1 MVFLFFYFKI
11 ITFIIIRSIFSYL
24 LVKEAGFI
32 EAAATF
38 AGGLAVFLFGL
49 NYMRQ
54 ALVNV
59 NGERIRKFVAK
70 TAGNKFKAL
79 ITGIVITTFI
89 QSSSGVTAIVVA
101 LVSSG
106 IMTMYQ
112 GIMVMI
118 GANIGTTTTAFLF
131 AFQLEKYS
139 LLIVF
144 SGFLLNYFKNIKL
157 NRIGDVLTGLGLL
170 LLGINIMN
178 SFYARLAESE
188 IIHYILR
195 FSRSRLAG
203 FSIGTIISALLQSSS
218 GTINIVQNL
227 YAIGAVSLP
236 TAVSLMLGAN
246 LGTTVASLIAAVSA
260 SREAK
265 TSVNV
270 NIAFNLIGGIVFI
283 VLLTP
288 FCSLLMCLKT
298 NTALIPNDKIMI
310 AYAHMI
316 YNILATVVFYL
327 FCDTI
332 IEKIIGKRRTT
343 WLFWKKIDNDVIIC

>member
-157 NRIGDVLTGLGLL
+157 NHIGDVLTGLGLL
-170 LLGINIMN
+170 LL
-178 SFYARLAESE
+178 ES
-188 IIHYILR
+188 
-195 FSRSRLAG
+195 
-203 FSIGTIISALLQSSS
+203 
-218 GTINIVQNL
+218 
-227 YAIGAVSLP
+227 
-236 TAVSLMLGAN
+236 
-246 LGTTVASLIAAVSA
+246 
-260 SREAK
+260 
-265 TSVNV
+265 TS
-270 NIAFNLIGGIVFI
+270 
-283 VLLTP
+283 
-288 FCSLLMCLKT
+288 
-298 NTALIPNDKIMI
+298 
-310 AYAHMI
+310 
-316 YNILATVVFYL
+316 
-327 FCDTI
+327 
-332 IEKIIGKRRTT
+332 
-343 WLFWKKIDNDVIIC
+343 